1 MKPKVTPTLRRVLRA
16 EFPDMPLKKV
26 LRLMEAG
33 ILRVSK
39 DRRCGAYARSTGQ
52 PCKAK
57 AIHGTWRC
65 KNHGGA
71 AKSEAGSKRISDAQK
86 RRWAKWRAERGKP

>member
-39 DRRCGAYARSTGQ
+39 DR
-52 PCKAK
+52 
-57 AIHGTWRC
+57 
-65 KNHGGA
+65 A
-71 AKSEAGSKRISDAQK
+71 AGPMRAQQ
-86 RRWAKWRAERGKP
+86 ASL